1 MLSQFFLL
9 IKSLPRNDP
18 LSDSAFPS
26 FHQLSFG
33 IKISYPKAP
42 ESPLEVVLFSMLV
55 KSPLSNQHHKSGTHG
70 AYPNVST
77 LTLTKW
83 QFQALFRPSSLLF
96 WHPRRQDKYPI
107 SKIYVFCFFKCRKHI
122 FLISVRQDQWL
133 LGKLS

>member
-83 QFQALFRPSSLLF
+83 QFKALFRPSSLMF
-96 WHPRRQDKYPI
+96 WHPRRQDKY
-107 SKIYVFCFFKCRKHI
+107 RKSTQLFQMQKTYI
-122 FLISVRQDQWL
+122 FDIGETRSMVARKAL
-133 LGKLS
+133 LT

>member
-83 QFQALFRPSSLLF
+83 QFQALFGHRHCCSGILAGKINIANQPS
-96 WHPRRQDKYPI
+96 
-107 SKIYVFCFFKCRKHI
+107 FFKCRKHI

>member
-96 WHPRRQDKYPI
+96 WHPRRQDKY
-107 SKIYVFCFFKCRKHI
+107 RKSTQLFQMQKTYI
-122 FLISVRQDQWL
+122 FDIGETRSMVARKAL
-133 LGKLS
+133 LT